1 MKEIMAIVR
10 INMMNKTKRAL
21 AEAGISS
28 VTARDA
34 LGRGKGLVDLTLL
47 EGAEKGYEEAVAQ
60 LGQSQRLIPKR
71 IFYVVVPDKLVQKT
85 VKTIIKVNRT
95 GKSGDGKIFIMPV
108 ADSVRVRT
116 GESGDQVLDEV

>member
-1 MKEIMAIVR
+1 MKEVMAIVR
-10 INMMNKTKRAL
+10 INMMNQTKKAL

-28 VTARDA
+28 VTAREA

-71 IFYVVVPDKLVQKT
+71 IFFTVVPDRLVPKT
-85 VKTIIKVNRT
+85 VQTIIEVNRT
-95 GKSGDGKIFIMPV
+95 GKSGDGKIFVMSLGD
-108 ADSVRVRT
+108 AVRVRT
-116 GESGDQVLDEV
+116 GESGDQVLDES

>member
-1 MKEIMAIVR
+1 MKEVMAIVR
-10 INMMNKTKRAL
+10 INMMNQTKKAL

-71 IFYVVVPDKLVQKT
+71 IFFTVVPDRLVPKT
-85 VKTIIKVNRT
+85 VQTIIEVNRT
-95 GKSGDGKIFIMPV
+95 GKSGDGKIFVMPLGD
-108 ADSVRVRT
+108 AVRVRT
-116 GESGDQVLDEV
+116 GESGDQVLDES